1 MGDFVGVVLGLP
13 TVVFTGMLVA
23 VVAFWAVVLV
33 GGADAHGPWHHHGA
47 GAGGHGGHGGAGGH
61 GGYGGHGVGGRHD
74 LAGQADAGAHGGL
87 LAATGLGGVPATVV
101 LSLLV
106 AVAWF
111 LTLAGSAAVRSA
123 GALGA
128 APRAALYAAVVA
140 AALAGSWCATWTL
153 VRPLRRVFPDVRAP
167 SREDFVGRV
176 CVIRTGAVTDR
187 FGQAEVAA
195 PDGSTAVV
203 QVRTDGTGTSAPAG
217 SSAPAN
223 ASAASQA
230 STAST
235 AFTAG
240 STGLLYAYDA
250 EGEFFLVAPFDAG
263 PDAFSTT

>member
-1 MGDFVGVVLGLP
+1 MGDFIGVVLGLP

-47 GAGGHGGHGGAGGH
+47 AAGGHGGH

-74 LAGQADAGAHGGL
+74 LAGHADADAHGGL
-87 LAATGLGGVPATVV
+87 LAATGLGGVPVTVV

-111 LTLAGSAAVRSA
+111 LTLAGAAAVRAA
-123 GALGA
+123 GALGT
-128 APRAALYAAVVA
+128 APRAGLYAAVVA
-140 AALAGSWCATWTL
+140 AALAGSWFAAWTL

-203 QVRTDGTGTSAPAG
+203 QVRADGSDAVTGF
-217 SSAPAN
+217 
-223 ASAASQA
+223 
-230 STAST
+230 T

-250 EGEFFLVAPFDAG
+250 EGEFFRVAPYDA
-263 PDAFSTT
+263 AT

>member
-47 GAGGHGGHGGAGGH
+47 AADGHGGAGGH
-61 GGYGGHGVGGRHD
+61 GGHGGHGVGGRHD
-74 LAGQADAGAHGGL
+74 LAGDPGADAHGGL

-111 LTLAGSAAVRSA
+111 LTLAGSAAVRS
-123 GALGA
+123 GSFGA
-128 APRAALYAAVVA
+128 APRAGLYAAVVA
-140 AALAGSWCATWTL
+140 AALVGSWWTTWIL

-203 QVRTDGTGTSAPAG
+203 QVRTDGADAFPG
-217 SSAPAN
+217 
-223 ASAASQA
+223 
-230 STAST
+230 
-235 AFTAG
+235 FTAG

-250 EGEFFLVAPFDAG
+250 EGEFFRVAPFDAG
-263 PDAFSTT
+263 PAAFSAT